1 MRITT
6 IASATVL
13 AMAAVGL
20 TGPAAHAAPAEPARH
35 CVVDLDDGAV
45 NCYDTFGEALADA
58 TGGRVTALPEDLDKA
73 VGEANAAAKSGAGL
87 LGGGTDLT
95 LSIEYEDEDFDDST
109 LTAKGSH
116 ECTTDYYDT
125 DYYMPELGSYWN
137 DEIDSFRAYS
147 NCWVKHFEHSEFR
160 GAWIGPSGDQSDMGW
175 MHDKASSIV
184 WT

>member
-6 IASATVL
+6 IAATTIL
-13 AMAAVGL
+13 AVAAAGLVGS
-20 TGPAAHAAPAEPARH
+20 AAHAAPAERH

-45 NCYDTFGEALADA
+45 SCYDTFGEALADA
-58 TGGRVTALPEDLDKA
+58 TGGQVTALPEDLDKA
-73 VGEANAAAKSGAGL
+73 VGEANAATKSGL
-87 LGGGTDLT
+87 LGGGVDLT

-116 ECTTDYYDT
+116 ECTTDYYDI
-125 DYYMPELGSYWN
+125 DYLMPELGDYWN
-137 DEIDSFRAYS
+137 DQIDSFRAYS
-147 NCWVKHFEHSEFR
+147 NCWVKHFEHSEYR